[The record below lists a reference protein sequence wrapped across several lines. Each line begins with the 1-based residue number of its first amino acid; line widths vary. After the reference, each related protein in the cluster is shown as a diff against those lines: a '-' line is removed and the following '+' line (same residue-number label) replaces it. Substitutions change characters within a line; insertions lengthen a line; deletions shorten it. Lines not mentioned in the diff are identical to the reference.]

1 MASVGSCFRYLET
14 ETFCYVLRVYFFR
27 INRGPIK
34 TQIPEAQL
42 DDIGWGYVVFVNS
55 VDLNFSGVNNTLLT
69 GSMFHSNPDNSPVK
83 NNFSK
88 NFRSSGDI

>member
-1 MASVGSCFRYLET
+1 M
-14 ETFCYVLRVYFFR
+14 RVYFFR
-27 INRGPIK
+27 IHRGPIK

-42 DDIGWGYVVFVNS
+42 DDIGWGYVVFVNW